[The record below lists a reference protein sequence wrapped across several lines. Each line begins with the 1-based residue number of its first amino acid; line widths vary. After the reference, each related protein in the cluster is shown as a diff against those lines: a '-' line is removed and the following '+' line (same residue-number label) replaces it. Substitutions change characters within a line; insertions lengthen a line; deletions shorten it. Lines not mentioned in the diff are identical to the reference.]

1 MRLSA
6 RAIVGYQNINS
17 FNYANQWIVNAGD
30 SYILY
35 FQLIDLDAGC
45 PCDCPMR
52 YIAGLG
58 VGNQPVSLRVNFA
71 SIDCAKAFTL
81 LATQNTSDGSIFS
94 VAMPATST
102 PQSGNVAF
110 QLFQGNNINTF
121 TVLQLMNVVYPMN
134 QGGDGS
140 LPDNTFF
147 F

>member
-6 RAIVGYQNINS
+6 RAIVGWQNVNS
-17 FNYANQWIVNAGD
+17 FRYANQWIVNAGD
-30 SYILY
+30 QYTLY

-45 PCDCPMR
+45 SDECPTR
-52 YIAGLG
+52 YIAGLAG
-58 VGNQPVSLRVNFA
+58 QPVALRVHFA

-81 LATQNTSDGSIFS
+81 LAIQDPNDGSIFS
-94 VAMPATST
+94 VTVPATST
-102 PQSGNVAF
+102 PQSGNVGF

-121 TVLQLMNVVYPMN
+121 TVLQLIDVIYPMN